1 MRNAPKWGAYCS
13 I

>member
-1 MRNAPKWGAYCS
+1 MDAPKWGAN